1 MLTVS
6 AQSVFVEDKSKNV
19 LVRGVAA
26 DFLPVANDNVL
37 PVANHNVL
45 PVANHNVLPVAND
58 NVLPVVNDKELP
70 VVNNKELP
78 VVNAPLLESQ
88 TVSHMSLEKCR
99 WQAAKCCG

>member
-26 DFLPVANDNVL
+26 DFLPVANDNE
-37 PVANHNVL
+37 
-45 PVANHNVLPVAND
+45 
-58 NVLPVVNDKELP
+58 LPVVNDKELP
-70 VVNNKELP
+70 VVNDKELP